1 MDVQPDTSSGLA
13 DHGTVLEGIID
24 TLDGIV
30 LHADQEAG
38 AQLRV
43 RSASIEEGGRCMC
56 KIALGHEIVSVENAF
71 NIRSVY
77 ADSNTHE
84 HVLRSFGRDAINLQ

>member
-24 TLDGIV
+24 TLDGII

-43 RSASIEEGGRCMC
+43 RGASIEKGGGCMC
-56 KIALGHEIVSVENAF
+56 EIALGHEIVSVENTLD
-71 NIRSVY
+71 I
-77 ADSNTHE
+77 
-84 HVLRSFGRDAINLQ
+84 